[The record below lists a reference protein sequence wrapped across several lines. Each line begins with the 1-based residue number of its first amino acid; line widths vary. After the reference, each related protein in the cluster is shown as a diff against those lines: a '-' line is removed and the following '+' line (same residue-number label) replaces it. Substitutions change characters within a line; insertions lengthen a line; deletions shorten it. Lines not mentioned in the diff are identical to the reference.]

1 VLEPEPVPELETEEG
16 EDGLMMAREIAEM
29 MRQVSGPPPTEKTGG
44 AAQPGVVDAE
54 DKEDG
59 EEEAFSLEEEVVAEE
74 EEQEGH
80 EATQLV
86 LVCPDG
92 VAPGDIMEVR
102 GPACISLA
110 SKTLH

>member
-1 VLEPEPVPELETEEG
+1 MT
-16 EDGLMMAREIAEM
+16 AREIAEM

-59 EEEAFSLEEEVVAEE
+59 EKGVFSSDEEVVAEE
-74 EEQEGH
+74 EEEEQEGH
-80 EATQLV
+80 GATQLV